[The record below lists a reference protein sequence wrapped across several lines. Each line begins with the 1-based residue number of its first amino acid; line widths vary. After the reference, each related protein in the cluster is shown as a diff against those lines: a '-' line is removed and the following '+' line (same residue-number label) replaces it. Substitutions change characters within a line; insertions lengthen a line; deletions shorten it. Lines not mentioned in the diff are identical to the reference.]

1 MTASLTGEG
10 SLFTALTDKG
20 QADVVAPPGIAS
32 DIALSAPVWCPFRS
46 SGRDRREGSMP
57 DRFAPALLAF
67 FPDIRCPRR
76 RPAHAGV
83 VAVTAG
89 DLGPAGTTPAGSCT
103 AAAAAPHQKP
113 ITSTTRTTL
122 T

>member
-20 QADVVAPPGIAS
+20 QADVVAPRGIAS
-32 DIALSAPVWCPFRS
+32 DIAPSAPVWCLFRS

-89 DLGPAGTTPAGSCT
+89 DLDPAQLECPGFLQRRPGGLL
-103 AAAAAPHQKP
+103 PEP
-113 ITSTTRTTL
+113 
-122 T
+122 